1 MESKYIIKI
10 DKLSKSYKQKDALK
24 DISLNIFRGSVTGLF
39 GENGAGKTTLM
50 KLLTNQIK
58 ADKGSIV
65 INGSPLI
72 FNSKVNAQIG
82 CLLEKPPLYPYLT
95 AEQHLSLFK
104 TLKYDGQDLSTKE
117 LIEVYDL
124 TKFKDVKAKEYSLGM
139 SQRLGLA
146 IAELSCD
153 DILILDEPFNGLDP
167 VSVNRLRERILTL
180 KNKGVTIILS
190 SHLIRELENV
200 IDNLIIIS
208 QGRLLDSISID
219 DFMNGK
225 DTSLEHEILKIM
237 EGQNGELI

>member
-1 MESKYIIKI
+1 
-10 DKLSKSYKQKDALK
+10 
-24 DISLNIFRGSVTGLF
+24 
-39 GENGAGKTTLM
+39 
-50 KLLTNQIK
+50 
-58 ADKGSIV
+58 
-65 INGSPLI
+65 
-72 FNSKVNAQIG
+72 
-82 CLLEKPPLYPYLT
+82 
-95 AEQHLSLFK
+95 
-104 TLKYDGQDLSTKE
+104 
-117 LIEVYDL
+117 
-124 TKFKDVKAKEYSLGM
+124 M